1 MVLRSPEDSHFY
13 KPIRGAGPRNAM
25 SEKKFQGGAILC
37 SQQWQD

>member
-1 MVLRSPEDSHFY
+1 MVLKSPEDSHFY

-37 SQQWQD
+37 SQQ